1 MKNILYILVVLHGGC
16 FSQQYQY
23 ESYLINFDDTTE
35 TGRIVIDTN
44 SNPENCWQVGIPGK
58 SVLSEAHS
66 HPNVIITDTT
76 ESYPINNTSEFT
88 ILHVVGIGLSQN
100 RRAELSGYYKVDSD
114 SLQDFGKIVF
124 SPDNGTTWIDIIHD
138 SVDQFLVW
146 NTQKPVL
153 TGKSDWTYFWV
164 NLTGLEFNFNEGDT
178 VLYRF
183 SFTSDNIQ
191 NNRDGLMYDD
201 LMFEDWFEG
210 IFSIEPDDFKSI
222 VFPNP
227 GFRWITIEFENKH
240 FQGVDI
246 DIFDGVG
253 KLVYKERNINTG
265 KIDIDFSNHPK
276 GTYFYKLMDQNS
288 HHTGCGKFIM
298 D

>member
-1 MKNILYILVVLHGGC
+1 
-16 FSQQYQY
+16 
-23 ESYLINFDDTTE
+23 
-35 TGRIVIDTN
+35 
-44 SNPENCWQVGIPGK
+44 
-58 SVLSEAHS
+58 
-66 HPNVIITDTT
+66 
-76 ESYPINNTSEFT
+76 
-88 ILHVVGIGLSQN
+88 
-100 RRAELSGYYKVDSD
+100 
-114 SLQDFGKIVF
+114 
-124 SPDNGTTWIDIIHD
+124 
-138 SVDQFLVW
+138 
-146 NTQKPVL
+146 
-153 TGKSDWTYFWV
+153 
-164 NLTGLEFNFNEGDT
+164 
-178 VLYRF
+178 
-183 SFTSDNIQ
+183 
-191 NNRDGLMYDD
+191 MYDD